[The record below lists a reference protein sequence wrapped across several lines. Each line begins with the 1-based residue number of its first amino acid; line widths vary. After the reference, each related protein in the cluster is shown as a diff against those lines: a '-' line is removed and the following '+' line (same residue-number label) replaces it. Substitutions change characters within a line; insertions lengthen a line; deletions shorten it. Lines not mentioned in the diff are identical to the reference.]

1 VPLQQFFHQV
11 ERLVALRY
19 PDLLGMDTSA
29 FRAALEPLAQYV
41 PEEAPPTPEVE
52 CGKASFVLII
62 NSPLAPV
69 RATLQLIERRG
80 KTAVE
85 RLSPIE
91 PERFTPI
98 EAIELPAGNAYLMH
112 DIDRGKDTLNVAPDA
127 ALESIDVLGRSPLTI
142 EEGVA
147 LLTHFPEF
155 LQPNNC
161 FSLLASRCGD
171 KRVPALWL
179 SEGRP
184 KLGWCWA
191 GNPHTWLGSASC
203 AKRSSAVE
211 LPVAAYA
218 K

>member
-1 VPLQQFFHQV
+1 MA
-11 ERLVALRY
+11 ERVRPTVARV
-19 PDLLGMDTSA
+19 DLGALKTNY
-29 FRAALEPLAQYV
+29 RAIVQHLA
-41 PEEAPPTPEVE
+41 
-52 CGKASFVLII
+52 
-62 NSPLAPV
+62 
-69 RATLQLIERRG
+69 RG
-80 KTAVE
+80 
-85 RLSPIE
+85 
-91 PERFTPI
+91 
-98 EAIELPAGNAYLMH
+98 PAGTPGVIAVVKANAYGHGAAATAMAFQEAGATMLA
-112 DIDRGKDTLNVAPDA
+112 VAD
-127 ALESIDVLGRSPLTI
+127 I

-161 FSLLASRCGD
+161 CSLLASRCGD